1 MTKNEPKKVLRD
13 TWPSNTENCNN
24 SCNIFKYLPFML
36 SSKIKRKMKM
46 KKTLNLLFLLLAVF
60 AISSCSSDDD
70 EIKDS
75 VKEITIYVSS
85 ETGESYGFN
94 STPEE
99 CMLVKFDNPNGEW
112 EHLGLYRIEGFTY
125 VKGHEYELRVKM
137 TTLANPPADGYSHK
151 YLLVKIVQDK
161 LVKETETPTDNSVK
175 SESDIEYQELCPY
188 NKYETEDNY
197 IVDGEGNI
205 YKGNGWPKPSYEHS
219 RIYVENVLDKGDDN
233 WVKFNSIPYQAYCS
247 YVISPL
253 TDDIRMVYNEDGGP
267 LFKDVIPENEFEY
280 ITKKMNS
287 GEKLQY
293 FLILANVYKKGL
305 QKLKFTITKQ

>member
-1 MTKNEPKKVLRD
+1 MQYIQN
-13 TWPSNTENCNN
+13 
-24 SCNIFKYLPFML
+24 LPFIL
-36 SSKIKRKMKM
+36 SSTIKRKM

-60 AISSCSSDDD
+60 AVSSCSSDDD
-70 EIKDS
+70 EKKDS

-253 TDDIRMVYNEDGGP
+253 TDDIRLVYNEDGGP
-267 LFKDVIPENEFEY
+267 LFKKVIPESEFEY

>member
-1 MTKNEPKKVLRD
+1 MQYIQN
-13 TWPSNTENCNN
+13 
-24 SCNIFKYLPFML
+24 LPFIL
-36 SSKIKRKMKM
+36 SSTIKRKM

-60 AISSCSSDDD
+60 AVSSCSSDDD
-70 EIKDS
+70 EKKDS

-205 YKGNGWPKPSYEHS
+205 YKGNGWAKPSYEHS

-267 LFKDVIPENEFEY
+267 LFKDVIPESEFEY

>member
-1 MTKNEPKKVLRD
+1 MQYIQN
-13 TWPSNTENCNN
+13 
-24 SCNIFKYLPFML
+24 LPFIL
-36 SSKIKRKMKM
+36 SSTIKRKM

-60 AISSCSSDDD
+60 AVSSCSSDDD
-70 EIKDS
+70 EKKDS

-99 CMLVKFDNPNGEW
+99 CMLVKFENPNGEW

-137 TTLANPPADGYSHK
+137 TTLANPPADGYSHR

-253 TDDIRMVYNEDGGP
+253 TDDIRLVYNEDGGP
-267 LFKDVIPENEFEY
+267 LFKDVIPESEFEY

-293 FLILANVYKKGL
+293 YLILANVYKKGL

>member
-1 MTKNEPKKVLRD
+1 MQYIQN
-13 TWPSNTENCNN
+13 
-24 SCNIFKYLPFML
+24 LPFIL
-36 SSKIKRKMKM
+36 SITIKRKM

-60 AISSCSSDDD
+60 AVSSCSSDDD
-70 EIKDS
+70 EKKDS

-161 LVKETETPTDNSVK
+161 LVKETGTPTDNSVK

-205 YKGNGWPKPSYEHS
+205 YKGNGLPKPSYEHS

-253 TDDIRMVYNEDGGP
+253 TDDIRLVYNEDGGP
-267 LFKDVIPENEFEY
+267 LFKDVIPESEFEY

>member
-1 MTKNEPKKVLRD
+1 MQYIQN
-13 TWPSNTENCNN
+13 
-24 SCNIFKYLPFML
+24 LPFIL
-36 SSKIKRKMKM
+36 SSTIKRKM

-60 AISSCSSDDD
+60 AVSSCSSDDD
-70 EIKDS
+70 EKKDS

-99 CMLVKFDNPNGEW
+99 CMLVKFDNPNGKW

-219 RIYVENVLDKGDDN
+219 RIYVENVLDKGDVN

-267 LFKDVIPENEFEY
+267 SFKDVIPESEFEY

-293 FLILANVYKKGL
+293 YLILANVYKKGL

>member
-1 MTKNEPKKVLRD
+1 
-13 TWPSNTENCNN
+13 
-24 SCNIFKYLPFML
+24 
-36 SSKIKRKMKM
+36 M

-60 AISSCSSDDD
+60 AVSSCSSDDD
-70 EIKDS
+70 EKKDS

-112 EHLGLYRIEGFTY
+112 EHLGLYRIESFTY

-161 LVKETETPTDNSVK
+161 LVKETGTPTDNSVK

-205 YKGNGWPKPSYEHS
+205 YKGNGLPKPSYEHS

-253 TDDIRMVYNEDGGP
+253 TDNIRMVYNEDGGP
-267 LFKDVIPENEFEY
+267 LFKDVIPESEFEY

>member
-1 MTKNEPKKVLRD
+1 MQYIQN
-13 TWPSNTENCNN
+13 
-24 SCNIFKYLPFML
+24 LPFIL
-36 SSKIKRKMKM
+36 SSTIKRKM

-60 AISSCSSDDD
+60 AVSSCSSDDD
-70 EIKDS
+70 EKKDS

-99 CMLVKFDNPNGEW
+99 CMLVKFDNPNGKW

-161 LVKETETPTDNSVK
+161 LVKETGTPTDNSVK

-233 WVKFNSIPYQAYCS
+233 WAKFNSIPYQAYCS

-267 LFKDVIPENEFEY
+267 LFKDVIPESEFEY

-305 QKLKFTITKQ
+305 QKLKFTITK

>member
-1 MTKNEPKKVLRD
+1 MQYIQN
-13 TWPSNTENCNN
+13 
-24 SCNIFKYLPFML
+24 LPFIL
-36 SSKIKRKMKM
+36 SSTIKRKM

-70 EIKDS
+70 EKKDS

-112 EHLGLYRIEGFTY
+112 EHLGLYRIDGFTY

-253 TDDIRMVYNEDGGP
+253 TDDIRMVYNEGGGP
-267 LFKDVIPENEFEY
+267 LFKDVIPESEFEY

>member
-1 MTKNEPKKVLRD
+1 M
-13 TWPSNTENCNN
+13 
-24 SCNIFKYLPFML
+24 KYIQNLPFIL
-36 SSKIKRKMKM
+36 SSTIKRKM

-70 EIKDS
+70 EKKDS

-137 TTLANPPADGYSHK
+137 TTLANPPADGYSHR

-205 YKGNGWPKPSYEHS
+205 YKGNGLPKPSYEHS

-267 LFKDVIPENEFEY
+267 LFKDVIPESEFEY

>member
-1 MTKNEPKKVLRD
+1 MQYIQN
-13 TWPSNTENCNN
+13 
-24 SCNIFKYLPFML
+24 LPFML
-36 SSKIKRKMKM
+36 SSTIKRKM

-70 EIKDS
+70 EKKDS

-137 TTLANPPADGYSHK
+137 TTLANPPADGYSHR

-205 YKGNGWPKPSYEHS
+205 YKGNGLPKPSYEHS
-219 RIYVENVLDKGDDN
+219 RVYVENVLDKGDDN

-253 TDDIRMVYNEDGGP
+253 TDDIRLVYNEDGGP
-267 LFKDVIPENEFEY
+267 LFKKVIPESEFEY

>member
-1 MTKNEPKKVLRD
+1 MQYIQN
-13 TWPSNTENCNN
+13 
-24 SCNIFKYLPFML
+24 LPFIL
-36 SSKIKRKMKM
+36 SGTIKRKM

-70 EIKDS
+70 EKKDS

-137 TTLANPPADGYSHK
+137 TTLANPPADGYSHR

-267 LFKDVIPENEFEY
+267 LFKDVIPESEFEY

-287 GEKLQY
+287 GDKLQY
-293 FLILANVYKKGL
+293 YLILANVYKKGL

>member
-1 MTKNEPKKVLRD
+1 MQYIQN
-13 TWPSNTENCNN
+13 
-24 SCNIFKYLPFML
+24 LPFIL
-36 SSKIKRKMKM
+36 SSTIKRKM

-137 TTLANPPADGYSHK
+137 TTLANPPADGYSHR

-161 LVKETETPTDNSVK
+161 LVKESETPTDNSVK

>member
-1 MTKNEPKKVLRD
+1 MQYIQN
-13 TWPSNTENCNN
+13 
-24 SCNIFKYLPFML
+24 LPFIL
-36 SSKIKRKMKM
+36 SSTIKRKM

-70 EIKDS
+70 EKKDS

-137 TTLANPPADGYSHK
+137 TTLANPPADGYSHR

-219 RIYVENVLDKGDDN
+219 RIYLENVLDKGDDN

-267 LFKDVIPENEFEY
+267 LFKDVIPESEFEY

>member
-1 MTKNEPKKVLRD
+1 M
-13 TWPSNTENCNN
+13 
-24 SCNIFKYLPFML
+24 KYIQNLPFIL
-36 SSKIKRKMKM
+36 SSTIKRKI

-60 AISSCSSDDD
+60 AVSSCSSDDD
-70 EIKDS
+70 EKKDS

-112 EHLGLYRIEGFTY
+112 EHLSLYRIEGFTY

-205 YKGNGWPKPSYEHS
+205 YKGNGWAKPSYEHS

>member
-1 MTKNEPKKVLRD
+1 MQYIQN
-13 TWPSNTENCNN
+13 
-24 SCNIFKYLPFML
+24 LPFIL
-36 SSKIKRKMKM
+36 SSTIKRKMKI

-70 EIKDS
+70 EKKDS

-99 CMLVKFDNPNGEW
+99 CMLVKFDNPNCEW

-253 TDDIRMVYNEDGGP
+253 TDNIRMVYNEDGGP
-267 LFKDVIPENEFEY
+267 LFKDVIPESEFEY

>member
-1 MTKNEPKKVLRD
+1 MQYIQN
-13 TWPSNTENCNN
+13 
-24 SCNIFKYLPFML
+24 LPFIL
-36 SSKIKRKMKM
+36 SSTIKRKMKM

-60 AISSCSSDDD
+60 AVSSCSSDDD
-70 EIKDS
+70 EKKDS

-253 TDDIRMVYNEDGGP
+253 TDDIRLVYNEDGGP
-267 LFKDVIPENEFEY
+267 LFKDVIPESEFEY

>member
-1 MTKNEPKKVLRD
+1 MQYIQN
-13 TWPSNTENCNN
+13 
-24 SCNIFKYLPFML
+24 LPFIL
-36 SSKIKRKMKM
+36 SSTIKRKM

-60 AISSCSSDDD
+60 AVSSCSSDDD
-70 EIKDS
+70 EKKDS

-233 WVKFNSIPYQAYCS
+233 WGKFNSIPYQAYRS

-267 LFKDVIPENEFEY
+267 LFKDVIPESEFEY

>member
-1 MTKNEPKKVLRD
+1 M
-13 TWPSNTENCNN
+13 
-24 SCNIFKYLPFML
+24 KYIQNLPFIL
-36 SSKIKRKMKM
+36 SSTIKSKI

-60 AISSCSSDDD
+60 AVSSCSSDDD
-70 EIKDS
+70 EKKDS

-161 LVKETETPTDNSVK
+161 LVKETGTPTDNSVK

-233 WVKFNSIPYQAYCS
+233 WVKFNSIPYQAYRS

-253 TDDIRMVYNEDGGP
+253 TDDIRMVYNEDDGP
-267 LFKDVIPENEFEY
+267 LFKDVIPESEFEY
-280 ITKKMNS
+280 IIKKMNS

>member
-1 MTKNEPKKVLRD
+1 MQYIQN
-13 TWPSNTENCNN
+13 
-24 SCNIFKYLPFML
+24 LPFIL
-36 SSKIKRKMKM
+36 SSTIKRKM

-60 AISSCSSDDD
+60 AVSSCSSDDD
-70 EIKDS
+70 EKKDS

-161 LVKETETPTDNSVK
+161 LVKETGTPTDNSVK

-219 RIYVENVLDKGDDN
+219 RIYVENVLDKGDEN

-253 TDDIRMVYNEDGGP
+253 TDDIRLVYNEDGGP
-267 LFKDVIPENEFEY
+267 LFKKVIPESEFEY

>member
-1 MTKNEPKKVLRD
+1 MQYIQN
-13 TWPSNTENCNN
+13 
-24 SCNIFKYLPFML
+24 LPFIL
-36 SSKIKRKMKM
+36 SSTIKRKM

-70 EIKDS
+70 EKKYS

-161 LVKETETPTDNSVK
+161 LVKEMGTPTDNSVK

-253 TDDIRMVYNEDGGP
+253 TDNIRMVYNEDGGP
-267 LFKDVIPENEFEY
+267 LFKDVIPESEFEY

>member
-1 MTKNEPKKVLRD
+1 MQYIQN
-13 TWPSNTENCNN
+13 
-24 SCNIFKYLPFML
+24 LPFML

-219 RIYVENVLDKGDDN
+219 RIYIENVLDKGDDN

-253 TDDIRMVYNEDGGP
+253 TDDIRMVYNEDGDP

>member
-1 MTKNEPKKVLRD
+1 
-13 TWPSNTENCNN
+13 
-24 SCNIFKYLPFML
+24 
-36 SSKIKRKMKM
+36 M

-60 AISSCSSDDD
+60 AVSSCSSDDD
-70 EIKDS
+70 EKKDS

-112 EHLGLYRIEGFTY
+112 EHLGLYCIEGFTY

-151 YLLVKIVQDK
+151 YLIVKIVQDK

-267 LFKDVIPENEFEY
+267 SFKDVIPESEFEY

>member
-1 MTKNEPKKVLRD
+1 MQYIQN
-13 TWPSNTENCNN
+13 
-24 SCNIFKYLPFML
+24 LPFIL
-36 SSKIKRKMKM
+36 SSTIKRKM

-60 AISSCSSDDD
+60 AVSSCSSDDD
-70 EIKDS
+70 EKKDS

-99 CMLVKFDNPNGEW
+99 CMLVKFDNPNGKW

-161 LVKETETPTDNSVK
+161 LVKETETPTNSVK

-205 YKGNGWPKPSYEHS
+205 YKGNGWQKPSYEHS
-219 RIYVENVLDKGDDN
+219 RIYVENVLDKSDDN

-253 TDDIRMVYNEDGGP
+253 TDDIRLVYNEDGGP
-267 LFKDVIPENEFEY
+267 LFKKVIPESEFEY

>member
-1 MTKNEPKKVLRD
+1 MQYIQN
-13 TWPSNTENCNN
+13 
-24 SCNIFKYLPFML
+24 LPFIL
-36 SSKIKRKMKM
+36 SSTIKRKM

-70 EIKDS
+70 EKKDS

-99 CMLVKFDNPNGEW
+99 CMLVKFDNPNGKW

-253 TDDIRMVYNEDGGP
+253 TDNIRLVYNEDGGP
-267 LFKDVIPENEFEY
+267 LFKNVIPESEFEY

>member
-1 MTKNEPKKVLRD
+1 MQYIQN
-13 TWPSNTENCNN
+13 
-24 SCNIFKYLPFML
+24 LPFIL
-36 SSKIKRKMKM
+36 SGTIKRKM

-60 AISSCSSDDD
+60 AVSSCSSDDD
-70 EIKDS
+70 EKKDS

-137 TTLANPPADGYSHK
+137 TTLANPPADGYSHR

-267 LFKDVIPENEFEY
+267 LFKDVIPESEFEY

-287 GEKLQY
+287 GDKLQY
-293 FLILANVYKKGL
+293 YLILANVYKKGL

>member
-1 MTKNEPKKVLRD
+1 MQYIQN
-13 TWPSNTENCNN
+13 
-24 SCNIFKYLPFML
+24 LPFIL
-36 SSKIKRKMKM
+36 SSTIKRKM

-60 AISSCSSDDD
+60 AVSSCSSDDD
-70 EIKDS
+70 EKKDS

-161 LVKETETPTDNSVK
+161 LVKETGTPTDNSVK

-253 TDDIRMVYNEDGGP
+253 TDDIRLVYNEDGGP
-267 LFKDVIPENEFEY
+267 LFKDVIPESEFEY

>member
-1 MTKNEPKKVLRD
+1 MQYIQN
-13 TWPSNTENCNN
+13 
-24 SCNIFKYLPFML
+24 LPFIL
-36 SSKIKRKMKM
+36 SSTIKRKM

-161 LVKETETPTDNSVK
+161 LVKESETPTDNSVK

-219 RIYVENVLDKGDDN
+219 RVYVENVLDKGDDN

>member
-1 MTKNEPKKVLRD
+1 MQYIQN
-13 TWPSNTENCNN
+13 
-24 SCNIFKYLPFML
+24 LPFIL
-36 SSKIKRKMKM
+36 SSTIKRKM

-70 EIKDS
+70 EKKDS

-137 TTLANPPADGYSHK
+137 TTLANPPADGYSHR

>member
-1 MTKNEPKKVLRD
+1 M
-13 TWPSNTENCNN
+13 
-24 SCNIFKYLPFML
+24 KYIQNLPFIL
-36 SSKIKRKMKM
+36 SSTIKRKI

-60 AISSCSSDDD
+60 AVSSCSSDDD
-70 EIKDS
+70 EKKDS

-137 TTLANPPADGYSHK
+137 TTIASPPADGYSHK

-197 IVDGEGNI
+197 IIDGEGNI
-205 YKGNGWPKPSYEHS
+205 YKGNGWTKPSYEHS

-233 WVKFNSIPYQAYCS
+233 WVKFNSIQYQTYCS

-267 LFKDVIPENEFEY
+267 LFKDVIPESEFEY

>member
-1 MTKNEPKKVLRD
+1 MQYIQN
-13 TWPSNTENCNN
+13 
-24 SCNIFKYLPFML
+24 LPFIL
-36 SSKIKRKMKM
+36 SSTIKRKM

-60 AISSCSSDDD
+60 AVSSCSSDDD
-70 EIKDS
+70 EKKDS

-112 EHLGLYRIEGFTY
+112 EHLGLYGIEGFTY

-161 LVKETETPTDNSVK
+161 LVKETETPTNSVK

-205 YKGNGWPKPSYEHS
+205 YKGNGWAKPSYEHS
-219 RIYVENVLDKGDDN
+219 RIYVENVLDKSDDN

-253 TDDIRMVYNEDGGP
+253 TDDIRLVYNEDGGP
-267 LFKDVIPENEFEY
+267 LFKKVIPESEFEY

>member
-1 MTKNEPKKVLRD
+1 MQYIQN
-13 TWPSNTENCNN
+13 
-24 SCNIFKYLPFML
+24 LPFIL
-36 SSKIKRKMKM
+36 SSTIKRKM

-233 WVKFNSIPYQAYCS
+233 WVKFNSIPYQAYRS

>member
-1 MTKNEPKKVLRD
+1 MQYIQN
-13 TWPSNTENCNN
+13 
-24 SCNIFKYLPFML
+24 LPFIL
-36 SSKIKRKMKM
+36 SSTIKRKM

-70 EIKDS
+70 EKKDS

-188 NKYETEDNY
+188 NQYETEDNY

-253 TDDIRMVYNEDGGP
+253 TDDIRMVYNEDGDP

>member
-1 MTKNEPKKVLRD
+1 MQYIQN
-13 TWPSNTENCNN
+13 
-24 SCNIFKYLPFML
+24 LPFIL
-36 SSKIKRKMKM
+36 SSTIKRKM

-151 YLLVKIVQDK
+151 YLFVKIVQDK
-161 LVKETETPTDNSVK
+161 LVKESETPTDNSVK

-233 WVKFNSIPYQAYCS
+233 WVKFNSIPYQAYRS

-293 FLILANVYKKGL
+293 FLTLANVYKKGL

>member
-1 MTKNEPKKVLRD
+1 M
-13 TWPSNTENCNN
+13 
-24 SCNIFKYLPFML
+24 KYIQNLPFIL
-36 SSKIKRKMKM
+36 SSTIKRKI

-60 AISSCSSDDD
+60 AVSSCSSDDD
-70 EIKDS
+70 EKKDS

-137 TTLANPPADGYSHK
+137 TTLASPPADGYSHK

-205 YKGNGWPKPSYEHS
+205 YKGNGLPKPSYEHS

-233 WVKFNSIPYQAYCS
+233 WVKFNSIPYQAYRS

-253 TDDIRMVYNEDGGP
+253 TDDIRLVYNEDGGP
-267 LFKDVIPENEFEY
+267 LFKDVIPESEFEY

>member
-1 MTKNEPKKVLRD
+1 MQYIQN
-13 TWPSNTENCNN
+13 
-24 SCNIFKYLPFML
+24 LPFIL
-36 SSKIKRKMKM
+36 SSTIKRKM

-60 AISSCSSDDD
+60 AVSSCSSDDD
-70 EIKDS
+70 EKKDS

-99 CMLVKFDNPNGEW
+99 CMLVKFDNPNGKW

-161 LVKETETPTDNSVK
+161 LVKETETPTNSVK

-233 WVKFNSIPYQAYCS
+233 WAKFNSIPYQAYCS

-267 LFKDVIPENEFEY
+267 LFKDVIPESEFEY

-305 QKLKFTITKQ
+305 QKLKFTLLKQ

>member
-1 MTKNEPKKVLRD
+1 MQYIQN
-13 TWPSNTENCNN
+13 
-24 SCNIFKYLPFML
+24 LPFIL
-36 SSKIKRKMKM
+36 SSTIKRKM

-70 EIKDS
+70 EKKDS

-99 CMLVKFDNPNGEW
+99 CMLVKFDNPNGKW

-219 RIYVENVLDKGDDN
+219 RIYLENVLDKGDDN

-267 LFKDVIPENEFEY
+267 LFKNVIPESEFEY

>member
-1 MTKNEPKKVLRD
+1 MQYIQN
-13 TWPSNTENCNN
+13 
-24 SCNIFKYLPFML
+24 LPFIL
-36 SSKIKRKMKM
+36 SSTIKRKM

-60 AISSCSSDDD
+60 AVSSCSSDDD
-70 EIKDS
+70 EKKDS

-99 CMLVKFDNPNGEW
+99 CMLVKFDNPNGKW

-161 LVKETETPTDNSVK
+161 LVKETETPTNSVK

-233 WVKFNSIPYQAYCS
+233 WGKFNSIPYQAYCS

-267 LFKDVIPENEFEY
+267 LFKDVIPESEFEY

-293 FLILANVYKKGL
+293 YLILANVYKKGL

>member
-1 MTKNEPKKVLRD
+1 MQYIQN
-13 TWPSNTENCNN
+13 
-24 SCNIFKYLPFML
+24 LPFIL
-36 SSKIKRKMKM
+36 SSTIKRKMKM

-70 EIKDS
+70 EKKDS

-137 TTLANPPADGYSHK
+137 TTLANPPADGYNHK

-205 YKGNGWPKPSYEHS
+205 YKGNGWSKPSYEHS
-219 RIYVENVLDKGDDN
+219 RIYVENVLDKGDNN

-253 TDDIRMVYNEDGGP
+253 TDNIRMVYNEDGGP
-267 LFKDVIPENEFEY
+267 LFKDVIPKSEFEY

>member
-1 MTKNEPKKVLRD
+1 MQYIQN
-13 TWPSNTENCNN
+13 
-24 SCNIFKYLPFML
+24 LPFIL
-36 SSKIKRKMKM
+36 SSTIKRKM

-60 AISSCSSDDD
+60 AVSSCSSDDD
-70 EIKDS
+70 EKKDS

-99 CMLVKFDNPNGEW
+99 CMLVKFENPNGEW

-137 TTLANPPADGYSHK
+137 TTLASPPADGYSHK

-205 YKGNGWPKPSYEHS
+205 YKGNGWAKPSYEHS

-233 WVKFNSIPYQAYCS
+233 WVKFNSIPYQTYCS

-267 LFKDVIPENEFEY
+267 LFKDVIPESEFEY

>member
-1 MTKNEPKKVLRD
+1 M
-13 TWPSNTENCNN
+13 
-24 SCNIFKYLPFML
+24 KYIQNLPFIL
-36 SSKIKRKMKM
+36 SSTIKRKI

-60 AISSCSSDDD
+60 AVSSCSSDDD
-70 EIKDS
+70 EKKDS

-151 YLLVKIVQDK
+151 YLLVKVVQDK

-267 LFKDVIPENEFEY
+267 LFKDVIPESEFEY